1 MTTYQD
7 SVASRSVPIRAITRE
22 ITIDDCRERHVT
34 PHVAN
39 KDKYSKLDRRTTTKP
54 GYSISQRIRK
64 RVEEIFGWAKTVG
77 GFRRTRFRGTERTQ
91 LAAYIVGAAY
101 NLTRMARLLPAPT

>member
-1 MTTYQD
+1 MGQ
-7 SVASRSVPIRAITRE
+7 
-22 ITIDDCRERHVT
+22 CRERNVT

-39 KDKYSKLDRRTTTKP
+39 KDNYPKIDRRTTTKP
-54 GYSISQRIRK
+54 GYDISQRVRK

-77 GFRRTRFRGTERTQ
+77 GFRRTRYRGAAKTQ

-101 NLTRMARLLPAPT
+101 NLTRMARLLPVPT